1 MKESVLILKSF
12 LTESK
17 NISSGFFQDK
27 SRVDS
32 ILALLLVFPQEKQEL
47 LYFFNKNFKD
57 LRFTENTINSLATG
71 FLDELAEKFSLN
83 PSLQLAEPEWLNNKY
98 FAEKLEY
105 YQTLQLVIR
114 DKERQNLKA
123 GFDKM
128 YERLVFEIPDET
140 LEESIKLHSRKELK
154 KKFRQ
159 WDEDENEEQTTPI
172 NPAADFRIGN
182 EERTKESKISWWRIS
197 VAANVLLVGGFI
209 VFQFN
214 RSPDLNNTPTIAK
227 ENKETKDSI
236 VNDGMEIPIEE
247 IEQKSEIVLAEIE
260 INKSKMEVWASL
272 QLGYAASSTK
282 LNIDIQ
288 QTY

>member
-1 MKESVLILKSF
+1 MSTALGKTCLCTIRKPKSMKESVLILKSF

-17 NISSGFFQDK
+17 NISSDFFQDK

-32 ILALLLVFPQEKQEL
+32 ILALLLVFPQEKQAL
-47 LYFFNKNFKD
+47 IDFFNKNFKD
-57 LRFTENTINSLATG
+57 LRFTENTINSLARG

-83 PSLQLAEPEWLNNKY
+83 PSLQLVEPEWLNNKY

-182 EERTKESKISWWRIS
+182 E
-197 VAANVLLVGGFI
+197 
-209 VFQFN
+209 
-214 RSPDLNNTPTIAK
+214 
-227 ENKETKDSI
+227 
-236 VNDGMEIPIEE
+236 
-247 IEQKSEIVLAEIE
+247 
-260 INKSKMEVWASL
+260 
-272 QLGYAASSTK
+272 
-282 LNIDIQ
+282 
-288 QTY
+288 